1 MDAKYLRVFFEHD
14 LLIGSYLMSIKRLNS
29 NGSSRSLHTF
39 MEHLQLKKNLHSMS
53 HCLGL
58 IGLGFYEK
66 KINGLSSKNLLQYQ
80 MIKLARQFNDTN

>member
-1 MDAKYLRVFFEHD
+1 MDANYLRVFLSMTCLLD
-14 LLIGSYLMSIKRLNS
+14 LILMSIKRLNFI
-29 NGSSRSLHTF
+29 GSSRSLHTF
-39 MEHLQLKKNLHSMS
+39 MEHLRLKKCMS

-80 MIKLARQFNDTN
+80 MIKLGRQFNDTN